1 MTRDI
6 QDLEDLEST
15 NTVSEIT
22 DQQLLEELR
31 NGGHEAATVLYRRYA
46 KRLRQ
51 LIRSKCS
58 AALARR
64 LDADDILQ
72 SVFHAFFK
80 GAKSGCYEVPAGEE
94 LWPLLLVIALN
105 KIRTQGSF
113 HRAAKRDVR
122 LTCGLEESRGL
133 KQAVQEL
140 ETHEPM
146 PLLQLVAN
154 EALERIPPTMR
165 EIVQLRVA
173 GHEVEE
179 IAQLVGRSKRT
190 VERILQTCRQ
200 QLSELLEEA
209 ETHAIGRSRVEQ
221 PTGAGRAS

>member
-1 MTRDI
+1 MPSKI
-6 QDLEDLEST
+6 QDLDDLEAT
-15 NTVSEIT
+15 NVLSEPS
-22 DQQLLEELR
+22 DQQLLAELR
-31 NGGHEAATVLYRRYA
+31 SGGHEAATALYRRYA

-80 GAKSGCYEVPAGEE
+80 GAKGGCYQVPAGEE

-122 LTCGLEESRGL
+122 LTCGLEDSRVL

-140 ETHEPM
+140 ETHEPV

-154 EALERIPPTMR
+154 EALERIPPSMR
-165 EIVQLRVA
+165 EIIQLRMA

-190 VERILQTCRQ
+190 VERILQTCRH
-200 QLSELLEEA
+200 QLSELLEEV
-209 ETHAIGRSRVEQ
+209 ETHAVDGTRAEQ
-221 PTGAGRAS
+221 PARAGRTN

>member
-1 MTRDI
+1 MPSDI
-6 QDLEDLEST
+6 QELEDLEPT
-15 NTVSEIT
+15 QVVSEPT

-80 GAKSGCYEVPAGEE
+80 GAKGGCYQVPAGEE

-122 LTCGLEESRGL
+122 LTCGLDDSKVL
-133 KQAVQEL
+133 KQSVQEL

-154 EALERIPPTMR
+154 EALERIPPSQR
-165 EIVQLRVA
+165 EIIELRVA
-173 GHEVEE
+173 GHEVEQ
-179 IAQLVGRSKRT
+179 IAQIVGRSKRT
-190 VERILQTCRQ
+190 VERILQSCRQ
-200 QLSELLEEA
+200 QLSELLEEVESHGVRRPR
-209 ETHAIGRSRVEQ
+209 ETL
-221 PTGAGRAS
+221 PTRTRGAS